1 MTRVLVRVLV
11 IDDSETFRRAVR
23 PLIEGA
29 LSGAVIGEAADAE
42 AALAALD
49 AGPWDVAL
57 LDLSLRARSGF
68 EVLRALRA
76 RRPKLPVVVMS
87 LHAEAEYGPAARDA
101 GATAYLDKAEVAQTI
116 GPVIAQALGTARP
129 AAPVWARAAGEGAAP
144 PLSGDE
150 RRRLARA
157 LHDDIGQ
164 ALIAAK
170 LELQLG
176 AGEPEDG
183 ARLRAAAART
193 ILDAAIVRVRQ
204 LAAELG
210 PEHLDELRARS

>member
-1 MTRVLVRVLV
+1 MTRVLV

-23 PLIEGA
+23 PLIEAA
-29 LSGAVIGEAADAE
+29 LPGAVIGEAADAE

-49 AGPWDVAL
+49 EAPWDVAL

-68 EVLRALRA
+68 EVLRELRA
-76 RRPKLPVVVMS
+76 RQPNLPVVVMS

-101 GATAYLDKAEVAQTI
+101 GATAYLDKAEVARTL

-129 AAPVWARAAGEGAAP
+129 ATPARAAGEGTAP
-144 PLSGDE
+144 PPSHAE

-176 AGEPEDG
+176 AGEPEEG
-183 ARLRAAAART
+183 ARQRAAAARA
-193 ILDAAIVRVRQ
+193 ILDATIVRVRQ

>member
-1 MTRVLVRVLV
+1 MTRILV

-23 PLIEGA
+23 PLIEAA
-29 LSGAVIGEAADAE
+29 LPGAVIGEAADAE

-68 EVLRALRA
+68 EVLRELRA
-76 RRPKLPVVVMS
+76 RRPKLPVIVMS
-87 LHAEAEYGPAARDA
+87 LHAEAEYGPAARAA
-101 GATAYLDKAEVAQTI
+101 GAAAYLDKAEVPRTI
-116 GPVIAQALGTARP
+116 GPVIARALGNAGPGTPP
-129 AAPVWARAAGEGAAP
+129 APARAAGEGAS
-144 PLSGDE
+144 PLPADDE
-150 RRRLARA
+150 RRRIART

-176 AGEPEDG
+176 EGEPDAG

-204 LAAELG
+204 LAAELR
-210 PEHLDELRARS
+210 PERLDELRARS

>member
-1 MTRVLVRVLV
+1 MTRILV

-23 PLIEGA
+23 PLIEA
-29 LSGAVIGEAADAE
+29 AVPGAVIGEAADAQ

-49 AGPWDVAL
+49 EAAWEVAL
-57 LDLSLRARSGF
+57 LDLSLRRRSGLD
-68 EVLRALRA
+68 VLRELR
-76 RRPKLPVVVMS
+76 RRAPRLRVVVMS
-87 LHAEAEYGPAARDA
+87 LHPESEYGPAALAA
-101 GATAYLDKAEVAQTI
+101 GAAAYLDKAEVARKI
-116 GPVIAQALGTARP
+116 GSVIAEVRLNAGPWTPSPASASREP
-129 AAPVWARAAGEGAAP
+129 AAPP
-144 PLSGDE
+144 TPDDE

-176 AGEPEDG
+176 AGEPEAGARQRAEAARAILDG
-183 ARLRAAAART
+183 AIA
-193 ILDAAIVRVRQ
+193 RVRT

-210 PEHLDELRARS
+210 PEHLGELRSRS